1 MKTIALTTLVTAL
14 MLSSCQ
20 MDPGSE
26 VYTNVVIPID
36 TRTVP
41 ERGYVDVPL
50 SIYAHA
56 QLPNGCWSNI
66 RFFFSEKEEYL
77 YELFSLADF
86 NSGTGA
92 CPEVVVTADTLL
104 FFEPKAPGDY
114 VIVTW
119 MSTTSNELDT
129 IKVEVIT
136 PEK

>member
-1 MKTIALTTLVTAL
+1 MKTIALTALVTAL
-14 MLSSCQ
+14 ILLSCQ
-20 MDPGSE
+20 MDPGNE
-26 VYTNVVIPID
+26 TYTNVVIPID

-56 QLPNGCWSNI
+56 QLPNACWSNI
-66 RFFFSEKEEYL
+66 RFFFLEKEEYL

-86 NSGTGA
+86 NSTGV
-92 CPEVVVTADTLL
+92 CPEMLVTGDTLIS
-104 FFEPKAPGDY
+104 FQPKTAGDY

-119 MSTTSNELDT
+119 MSQYSNELDT